1 MNYSL
6 FQRPRSSYWW
16 AKFPSVDREG
26 KVVKYHRKS
35 TKRTSKTEAHKV
47 AQALVKHEADYGQL
61 GVRAELTM
69 GEAAQRYI
77 AQLENPQGYHFLFA
91 ERIKSSD
98 SRVTKDSS
106 MYMLDR
112 NLLNDLKSQRSV
124 QGLSNS
130 YINTEVAF
138 WITVYNI
145 AQKDFGAAINNST
158 DLKGL
163 ALKTTQKTRY
173 LMDGEETR
181 LLDELNPQRDVYK
194 QPHWTKRL
202 GTDRQEMLQNQ
213 YDLAVFL
220 LDTGARYM
228 EVAQIPWSAVDYANW
243 KTVNLY
249 RTKVG
254 KEGNLDMTSR
264 LKAILQRR
272 HAKYGNHPY
281 VFPSWKHEKE
291 PMVGDR
297 KSLRDAIK
305 RADLNTPS
313 MVKRYGKFT
322 PHSLRHTFASRLI
335 QGGMSLYGVSKLL
348 GHGNTKMT
356 ERYAH
361 LSPSKLAEEA
371 VSILEKT
378 HDL

>member
-1 MNYSL
+1 
-6 FQRPRSSYWW
+6 
-16 AKFPSVDREG
+16 
-26 KVVKYHRKS
+26 
-35 TKRTSKTEAHKV
+35 
-47 AQALVKHEADYGQL
+47 
-61 GVRAELTM
+61 
-69 GEAAQRYI
+69 
-77 AQLENPQGYHFLFA
+77 
-91 ERIKSSD
+91 
-98 SRVTKDSS
+98 
-106 MYMLDR
+106 
-112 NLLNDLKSQRSV
+112 
-124 QGLSNS
+124 
-130 YINTEVAF
+130 
-138 WITVYNI
+138 
-145 AQKDFGAAINNST
+145 
-158 DLKGL
+158 
-163 ALKTTQKTRY
+163 
-173 LMDGEETR
+173 
-181 LLDELNPQRDVYK
+181 
-194 QPHWTKRL
+194 
-202 GTDRQEMLQNQ
+202 
-213 YDLAVFL
+213 
-220 LDTGARYM
+220 M

-281 VFPSWKHEKE
+281 VFPSWKHDKE